1 MSCHGNNKDHCCTFN
16 GIDCKY
22 LEKDTVPGRR
32 WACGL
37 HVKYGG
43 WEGALN
49 SWEYIKDIAPN
60 FNKKGGVGG
69 AYNCREWPTNEYI
82 QNFPKACCCFKE
94 KVDK

>member
-1 MSCHGNNKDHCCTFN
+1 MICHGNNEYHCCTFA

-22 LEKDTVPGRR
+22 LEENTVPGRR

-37 HVKYGG
+37 YRKYGG
-43 WEGALN
+43 WDNTFN
-49 SWEYIKDIAPN
+49 SREYLKDVAPKFKN
-60 FNKKGGVGG
+60 GIGG
-69 AYNCREWPTNEYI
+69 AYNCRDWPTKECI